1 MSGMVMLLAVLAA
14 GAFPESTA
22 LSEAVSVYRDV
33 EFARYGER
41 GLALDLYVPRTATG
55 PVPCIVVI
63 AGGGF
68 RPQQQQR
75 FGETARAFAEAGFA
89 AASISYRGRPDNPFP
104 AAVHDAKAAV
114 RFVRARATDFGI
126 DPARIGAFGQSAG
139 GHLAAMLAVTDEK
152 ELEGEGGH
160 GDTSSAVQAAV
171 AFAGVFDF
179 IERFRETNTAE
190 NKPEKRQTN
199 GEWIGEPYS
208 PESPRWRLASPF
220 HHVTPGDAPMLLVHC
235 KDDQTVAW
243 TQSQRMF
250 DAIEAVVPAC
260 RLLLFDEGGHGI
272 RSSAKVKDRAWND
285 TLEFFRETLS
295 AR

>member
-1 MSGMVMLLAVLAA
+1 MNALMVLIAAFAA
-14 GAFPESTA
+14 GSLPEPAA

-41 GLALDLYVPRTATG
+41 GLALDLYVPRAATG
-55 PVPCIVVI
+55 PVLCIVVI

-75 FGETARAFAEAGFA
+75 FGDTARAFAEAGFA
-89 AASISYRGRPDNPFP
+89 AASISYRGWPEDPFP

-114 RFVRARATDFGI
+114 RFVRARAKDFGI

-139 GHLAAMLAVTDEK
+139 GHLAAMLAVTDDK

-160 GDTSSAVQAAV
+160 GEISSAVQAAV
-171 AFAGVFDF
+171 SYAGVFDL
-179 IERFRETNTAE
+179 IERFRETNTVE
-190 NKPEKRQTN
+190 NNPEKRQTN
-199 GEWIGEPYS
+199 GQWIGEPYA
-208 PESPRWRLASPF
+208 PESPQWRLASPRLQ
-220 HHVTPGDAPMLLVHC
+220 VTPGDAPMLLVHC

-243 TQSQRMF
+243 SQSQRMF
-250 DAIEAVVPAC
+250 ETMDPVVPAC

-272 RSSAKVKDRAWND
+272 RSSPKVKDRAWKD
-285 TLEFFRETLS
+285 TLEFFRETLT

>member
-1 MSGMVMLLAVLAA
+1 MNVLLVLFTAFAA
-14 GAFPESTA
+14 GALPAPTD
-22 LSEAVSVYRDV
+22 LSDAVSVYRDV
-33 EFARYGER
+33 EFVRYGGR
-41 GLALDLYVPRTATG
+41 GLALDLYVPRAATG

-75 FGETARAFAEAGFA
+75 FGDTARAFAETGFA
-89 AASISYRGRPDNPFP
+89 AASISYRGWPEDPFP

-114 RFVRARATDFGI
+114 RFVRARANDFGI

-139 GHLAAMLAVTDEK
+139 GHLAAMLAVTDDK

-160 GDTSSAVQAAV
+160 GDVSSAVQAAV
-171 AFAGVFDF
+171 SFAGVFDL

-199 GEWIGEPYS
+199 GQWIGEPYS
-208 PESPRWRLASPF
+208 PDSPQWRLASPF
-220 HHVTPGDAPMLLVHC
+220 YHVTPGDAPMLLVHC

-250 DAIEAVVPAC
+250 DAMEAVVPAC
-260 RLLLFDEGGHGI
+260 RLLLFEEGGHNVRGDA
-272 RSSAKVKDRAWND
+272 RVKARAWSD